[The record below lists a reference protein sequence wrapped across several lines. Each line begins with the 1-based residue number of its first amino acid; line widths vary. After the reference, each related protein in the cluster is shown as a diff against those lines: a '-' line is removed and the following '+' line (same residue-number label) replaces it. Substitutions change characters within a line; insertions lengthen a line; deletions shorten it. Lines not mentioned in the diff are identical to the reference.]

1 MIFGKRIFITSF
13 GLLHVKAEYSCLKS
27 IINSP
32 YNKLSFI
39 YDNDDLF
46 NNIFETFLQTTST
59 EIISQSIIH
68 YKHVSIL
75 RNLELNNVYI
85 VITTD
90 KESFKDILLKMHSSS
105 SYNSTCITIV
115 IHNLTAQFDVT
126 NNATEYIFQK
136 LWQLNIMDVLVI
148 DTSNKNIVHTFKP
161 ITHDKNGKPT
171 ALYLGE
177 CASLEIDPSNFQEKN
192 QKYNCT
198 VKITPKVVTY
208 YIDNTT
214 NLDENKGFEAMVLRM
229 TLKMLH
235 LKGEFLPFQEDI
247 GGISYENDT
256 YTHRGMMQQVFR
268 KDADLLLSYMRL
280 ITTYGHIQNL
290 YPAFAIQLSFMVP
303 IAKPIA
309 MWKNIIFIFQN
320 KTWILLFFTLVI
332 TIYTRYSIMRY
343 SYFDQIETPMES
355 ILYIL
360 QNCINTV
367 YKQPKSNGLPMI
379 ILFVFFTF
387 GSLLIVTY
395 YQSQLSSFMSKPL
408 YKNQITNLEGLA
420 KSDVIFGGFSLHREM
435 FQAEPNIYK
444 KWIVCGV
451 SEMCVKYFE
460 SKSITEFAV
469 FDDIRRAPTMFPK
482 HVPLLSDGGI
492 LYIAPIV
499 SKGSPFEKRYK
510 EVVMQ
515 LNESG
520 FILMLEKRKNQERR
534 QIKRD
539 ENTNKTLTFEDLQ
552 LSFFILCSGLFL
564 AVVIYILELFYIH
577 LRSVFF
583 I

>member
-198 VKITPKVVTY
+198 VKKIR
-208 YIDNTT
+208 
-214 NLDENKGFEAMVLRM
+214 GF
-229 TLKMLH
+229 
-235 LKGEFLPFQEDI
+235 
-247 GGISYENDT
+247 
-256 YTHRGMMQQVFR
+256 
-268 KDADLLLSYMRL
+268 
-280 ITTYGHIQNL
+280 
-290 YPAFAIQLSFMVP
+290 
-303 IAKPIA
+303 
-309 MWKNIIFIFQN
+309 
-320 KTWILLFFTLVI
+320 
-332 TIYTRYSIMRY
+332 
-343 SYFDQIETPMES
+343 
-355 ILYIL
+355 
-360 QNCINTV
+360 
-367 YKQPKSNGLPMI
+367 
-379 ILFVFFTF
+379 
-387 GSLLIVTY
+387 
-395 YQSQLSSFMSKPL
+395 
-408 YKNQITNLEGLA
+408 
-420 KSDVIFGGFSLHREM
+420 
-435 FQAEPNIYK
+435 
-444 KWIVCGV
+444 
-451 SEMCVKYFE
+451 
-460 SKSITEFAV
+460 
-469 FDDIRRAPTMFPK
+469 
-482 HVPLLSDGGI
+482 
-492 LYIAPIV
+492 
-499 SKGSPFEKRYK
+499 
-510 EVVMQ
+510 
-515 LNESG
+515 
-520 FILMLEKRKNQERR
+520 
-534 QIKRD
+534 
-539 ENTNKTLTFEDLQ
+539 
-552 LSFFILCSGLFL
+552 CSW
-564 AVVIYILELFYIH
+564 
-577 LRSVFF
+577 
-583 I
+583 